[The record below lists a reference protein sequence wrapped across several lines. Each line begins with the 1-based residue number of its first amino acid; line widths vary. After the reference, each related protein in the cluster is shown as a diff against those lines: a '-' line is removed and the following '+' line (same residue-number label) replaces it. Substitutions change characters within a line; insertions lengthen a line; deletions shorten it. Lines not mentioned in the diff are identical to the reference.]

1 MARVT
6 ASHLRANIY
15 KLLDQAL
22 ETGQPIEV
30 ERRGKI
36 LKIAVET
43 SDEKLAR
50 LPSRPKFVRG
60 NPADLVHLDW
70 SDEWKP

>member
-1 MARVT
+1 MTRVT

-22 ETGQPIEV
+22 DTGKPIEV
-30 ERRGKI
+30 ERRGKV
-36 LKIAVET
+36 LRIAVEKPA
-43 SDEKLAR
+43 SKLGS
-50 LPSRPKFVRG
+50 LPRRKQFVRG
-60 NPADLVHLDW
+60 NAADLVHLDW